1 MNTDIFLY
9 QQYAG
14 DDYAAQEQRGGGDK
28 QLAESV
34 FHGDAD
40 ERPDENGGKW
50 DIRMVETYM
59 KRKCRSDSEHD
70 DRP

>member
-40 ERPDENGGKW
+40 ERQMKTAANGISEW
-50 DIRMVETYM
+50 W
-59 KRKCRSDSEHD
+59 KRT
-70 DRP
+70 